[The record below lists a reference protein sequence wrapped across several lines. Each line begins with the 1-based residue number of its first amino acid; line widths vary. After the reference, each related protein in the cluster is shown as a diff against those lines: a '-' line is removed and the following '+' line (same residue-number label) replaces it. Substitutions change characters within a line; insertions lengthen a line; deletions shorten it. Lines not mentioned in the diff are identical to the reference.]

1 LSLTQISDQ
10 RGRFE
15 IGSALNNL
23 RGDDMVSIKDYESS
37 YKNHWCPGCGNFGIL
52 AAMKDALVNLKIQ
65 PEQLLII
72 SGIGQAAKTPHF
84 LKCNMF
90 HALHGRALPLA
101 TGAKMANHNLNIL
114 VNSGDGDCYGEG
126 GNHFMHAIRR
136 NVDLTLIVHNNKI
149 YGLTKGQASPTSD
162 VGMVTPMQPNGVIS
176 ESFNGIAVA
185 LSLGAG
191 FVARGFSG
199 NMEHLSRLIQEA
211 MKHKGFSLIDIL
223 QPCISFNRV
232 NTYEWYKK
240 RVYDLFEENY
250 VPDNFEKAMN
260 LARQWGDKIPIGIIY
275 KEEKVTFTDRIE
287 VFNQGPLISQKYDHK
302 RIQNLLSGV

>member
-1 LSLTQISDQ
+1 
-10 RGRFE
+10 
-15 IGSALNNL
+15 
-23 RGDDMVSIKDYESS
+23 MVRIKDYESS
-37 YKNHWCPGCGNFGIL
+37 YKNQWCPGCGNFGIL
-52 AAMKDALVNLKIQ
+52 EAMKAALVSLKIP
-65 PEQLLII
+65 PEQLLIV

-101 TGAKMANHNLNIL
+101 TGAKMANHNLKIL

-136 NVDLTLIVHNNKI
+136 NVDLTLLVHNNKT

-162 VGMVTPMQPNGVIS
+162 FGMVTPLQLHGVIS
-176 ESFNGIAVA
+176 ESFNPLAVA

-199 NMEHLSRLIQEA
+199 NMEHLSRLIQEGIS
-211 MKHKGFSLIDIL
+211 HKGFSLIDIL
-223 QPCISFNRV
+223 QPCVSYNRI
-232 NTYEWYKK
+232 NTYDWYKK
-240 RVYDLFEENY
+240 KVYDLFEENY

-260 LARQWGDKIPIGIIY
+260 LARQWDEKIPIGIIY
-275 KEEKVTFTDRIE
+275 KEEKPTFTDRIE
-287 VFNQGPLISQKYDHK
+287 VLNQGPLISQKYDSG
-302 RIQNLLSGV
+302 RLQTLMSGV

>member
-1 LSLTQISDQ
+1 MI
-10 RGRFE
+10 R
-15 IGSALNNL
+15 
-23 RGDDMVSIKDYESS
+23 IKDYESS

-52 AAMKDALVNLKIQ
+52 EAMKAALVSLKIP
-65 PEQLLII
+65 PEQLLIV

-101 TGAKMANHNLNIL
+101 TGAKMANHKLKIL

-136 NVDLTLIVHNNKI
+136 NVDLTLLVHNNKT

-162 VGMVTPMQPNGVIS
+162 FGMVTPLQLHGVIS
-176 ESFNGIAVA
+176 ESFNPLAVA

-191 FVARGFSG
+191 FVARGFAG
-199 NMEHLSRLIQEA
+199 NMEHLSRLIQEGLS
-211 MKHKGFSLIDIL
+211 HKGFSLIDIL
-223 QPCISFNRV
+223 QPCVSFNRI
-232 NTYEWYKK
+232 NTYDWYKK
-240 RVYDLFEENY
+240 RVYDLFKENY

-260 LARQWGDKIPIGIIY
+260 LSRQWDEKIPIGIFY
-275 KEEKVTFTDRIE
+275 KEEKPIFTDRIK
-287 VFNQGPLISQKYDHK
+287 VLNQGPLISQKYDSG
-302 RIQNLLSGV
+302 RLQALMSGV

>member
-1 LSLTQISDQ
+1 
-10 RGRFE
+10 
-15 IGSALNNL
+15 
-23 RGDDMVSIKDYESS
+23 MVRIKDYESS
-37 YKNHWCPGCGNFGIL
+37 YKNQWCPGCGNFGIL
-52 AAMKDALVNLKIQ
+52 EAMKAALVSLKI
-65 PEQLLII
+65 PPDQLLIV

-101 TGAKMANHNLNIL
+101 TGAKMANHNLKIL

-136 NVDLTLIVHNNKI
+136 NVDLTLLVHNNKT

-162 VGMVTPMQPNGVIS
+162 FGMVTPLQLHGVIS
-176 ESFNGIAVA
+176 ESFNPLAVA

-191 FVARGFSG
+191 FVARSFSG
-199 NMEHLSRLIQEA
+199 NMEHLSRLIQEGIS
-211 MKHKGFSLIDIL
+211 HKGFSLIDIL
-223 QPCISFNRV
+223 QPCVSFNRI
-232 NTYEWYKK
+232 NTYDWYKK

-260 LARQWGDKIPIGIIY
+260 LARQLDEKIPIGIIY
-275 KEEKVTFTDRIE
+275 KEEKPTFTDRIE
-287 VFNQGPLISQKYDHK
+287 VLNQGPLISQKYD
-302 RIQNLLSGV
+302 SGRLQALMSVV

>member
-1 LSLTQISDQ
+1 
-10 RGRFE
+10 
-15 IGSALNNL
+15 
-23 RGDDMVSIKDYESS
+23 MVSIEDYESS

-52 AAMKDALVNLKIQ
+52 AAMKDALVNLEIQ

-101 TGAKMANHNLNIL
+101 TGAKIANHNLNIL

-136 NVDLTLIVHNNKI
+136 NVDLTLLVHNNKV

-176 ESFNGIAVA
+176 ESFNGLVVA

-199 NMEHLSRLIQEA
+199 NMEHLSILIQEGI
-211 MKHKGFSLIDIL
+211 KHKGISLIDIL
-223 QPCISFNRV
+223 QPCVSFNRV
-232 NTYEWYKK
+232 NTYDWYKK
-240 RVYDLFEENY
+240 RVYDLFEEDY
-250 VPDNFEKAMN
+250 VPDNFENAMN
-260 LARQWGDKIPIGIIY
+260 LARQWGDRIPIGIIY
-275 KEEKVTFTDRIE
+275 KEEKASFTDRID
-287 VFNQGPLISQKYDHK
+287 VFSQGPLISQKYDQG
-302 RIQNLLSGV
+302 RVQNLLSGV

>member
-1 LSLTQISDQ
+1 
-10 RGRFE
+10 
-15 IGSALNNL
+15 
-23 RGDDMVSIKDYESS
+23 MVSIKDYESS
-37 YKNHWCPGCGNFGIL
+37 YANQWCPGCGNFGIL
-52 AAMKDALVNLKIQ
+52 SAMKDALVNLGIP

-101 TGAKMANHNLNIL
+101 TGAKMANHDLKIL

-136 NVDLTLIVHNNKI
+136 NVDLTLLVHNNKT

-162 VGMVTPMQPNGVIS
+162 FGMVTPLQPHGVIS
-176 ESFNGIAVA
+176 EPFNGLSVA

-199 NMEHLSRLIQEA
+199 NMEHLSRLIQA
-211 MKHKGFSLIDIL
+211 GMKHKGFSLIDIL
-223 QPCISFNRV
+223 QPCVSFNRV
-232 NTYEWYKK
+232 NTYDWYKK
-240 RVYDLFEENY
+240 RVHDLFEENY
-250 VPDNFEKAMN
+250 DPDDFENAIN
-260 LARQWGDKIPIGIIY
+260 IARRWGEKIPIGIIY
-275 KEEKVTFTDRIE
+275 QKEKPTFIDRIE
-287 VFNQGPLISQKYDHK
+287 MLNQGPLISQKYNPE
-302 RIQNLLSGV
+302 RLQALLPGA

>member
-1 LSLTQISDQ
+1 
-10 RGRFE
+10 
-15 IGSALNNL
+15 
-23 RGDDMVSIKDYESS
+23 MVSIKDYDTS

-52 AAMKDALVNLKIQ
+52 AAMKAALVSLGIP

-72 SGIGQAAKTPHF
+72 SGIGQAAITPHF
-84 LKCNMF
+84 LICNMVL
-90 HALHGRALPLA
+90 ALHGRALPLA
-101 TGAKMANHNLNIL
+101 TGAKMANHNLKIL

-136 NVDLTLIVHNNKI
+136 NLDLTLLVHNNKT

-162 VGMVTPMQPNGVIS
+162 FGMVTPLQLHGVIS
-176 ESFNGIAVA
+176 ESFNPLAVA

-199 NMEHLSRLIQEA
+199 NIEHLSRLIREG

-223 QPCISFNRV
+223 QPCVSFNRI
-232 NTYEWYKK
+232 NTYDWYKK
-240 RVYDLFEENY
+240 RVFDLVEENY

-260 LARQWGDKIPIGIIY
+260 LARQWDEKIPIGIIY
-275 KEEKVTFTDRIE
+275 KEEKPTFTDRIE
-287 VFNQGPLISQKYDHK
+287 ILNQGPLISQKYDSG
-302 RIQNLLSGV
+302 RLQTLMSGV

>member
-1 LSLTQISDQ
+1 
-10 RGRFE
+10 
-15 IGSALNNL
+15 
-23 RGDDMVSIKDYESS
+23 MVRIKDYESS

-52 AAMKDALVNLKIQ
+52 EAMKAALVSLKIP
-65 PEQLLII
+65 PEQLLIV

-101 TGAKMANHNLNIL
+101 TGAKMANHNLKIL

-136 NVDLTLIVHNNKI
+136 NVDLTLLVHNNKT

-162 VGMVTPMQPNGVIS
+162 FGMVTPLQLHGVIS
-176 ESFNGIAVA
+176 ESFNPLAVA

-199 NMEHLSRLIQEA
+199 NMEHLSRLIQEGIS
-211 MKHKGFSLIDIL
+211 HKGFSLIDIL
-223 QPCISFNRV
+223 QPCVSFNRI
-232 NTYEWYKK
+232 NTYEWYKR

-250 VPDNFEKAMN
+250 VPDNFEKAMKF
-260 LARQWGDKIPIGIIY
+260 ARQSDDKIPIGIIY
-275 KEEKVTFTDRIE
+275 KEEKPTFTDRIK
-287 VFNQGPLISQKYDHK
+287 VLNQGPLISQKYDSG
-302 RIQNLLSGV
+302 RLQALMSGV

>member
-1 LSLTQISDQ
+1 
-10 RGRFE
+10 
-15 IGSALNNL
+15 
-23 RGDDMVSIKDYESS
+23 MVRIKDYESS
-37 YKNHWCPGCGNFGIL
+37 YKNQWCPGCGNFGIL
-52 AAMKDALVNLKIQ
+52 EAMKAALVSLKIP
-65 PEQLLII
+65 PEQLLIV

-101 TGAKMANHNLNIL
+101 TGAKMANHNLKIL

-136 NVDLTLIVHNNKI
+136 NVDLTLLVHNNKT

-162 VGMVTPMQPNGVIS
+162 FGMVTPLQLHGVIS
-176 ESFNGIAVA
+176 ESFNPLAVA

-199 NMEHLSRLIQEA
+199 NMEHLSRLIQ
-211 MKHKGFSLIDIL
+211 KGISHKGFSLIDIL
-223 QPCISFNRV
+223 QPCVSFNRI
-232 NTYEWYKK
+232 NTYDWYKK
-240 RVYDLFEENY
+240 KVYDLFEENY

-260 LARQWGDKIPIGIIY
+260 LARQWDEKIPIGIIY
-275 KEEKVTFTDRIE
+275 KEEKPTFTDRIK
-287 VFNQGPLISQKYDHK
+287 VLNQGPLISQKYDSG
-302 RIQNLLSGV
+302 RLQALMSGV